1 MFKGGVRVPVFAHVY
16 TWAFMIALVGWPF
29 LGQAV
34 PAHRPEALLQSLRVE
49 LAVAAFTVALLGY
62 ARWRCSSENLR
73 YWDGL
78 LVVSA
83 SMMTEWIYNTLVLL
97 LPALTYSFLASI
109 YFAVLSDIRRQPL
122 KARER
127 FHRFVY
133 RMYQNRMRQ

>member
-1 MFKGGVRVPVFAHVY
+1 MSKSSVRVPVFAHVY
-16 TWAFMIALVGWPF
+16 TWGFLIALVGWPF

-34 PAHRPEALLQSLRVE
+34 PAHRPEFLLQSWRVD
-49 LAVAAFTVALLGY
+49 LAVAVFTIAMLSY
-62 ARWRCSSENLR
+62 AHWRCSSEKLR
-73 YWDGL
+73 FWDGL

-83 SMMTEWIYNTLVLL
+83 SMMTGWIYNTLVLL
-97 LPALTYSFLASI
+97 LPALTYTFLASI